1 MISGLML
8 TPPVS
13 AQPAQY
19 RLDSWTN
26 ETGLPGNAVTSI
38 VQTPDGYLWFGTFA
52 GLVRF
57 DGVKFVVLGGGP
69 TGPRSHRILAMHVD
83 HTGAIWMGTER
94 GGLTRY
100 ANGTFTTYTTKDGLP
115 NDNVQFVT
123 EDRRGRI
130 WLSQTGAL
138 IKFEGGRFTTYT
150 TRDGLPA
157 TPSWAVIEDQQGKLW
172 FGTGVGLVRF
182 DADAD
187 VHAPNRITTL
197 TTRDGLPGNY
207 VRSLV
212 EAPDGSLWV
221 GTNSNGIAH
230 VLPERVTGGPAR
242 VAETYT
248 TADGLPSNTVRALF
262 LDRAGQLWIST
273 ERGLGLLRD
282 GKITTYFEP
291 NGRPDNYINVA
302 FEDRESNIWVGTRT
316 DGLQRLKRQPLTAY
330 MGDFGL
336 PASSVVPIVEDA
348 SGTIWIGRT
357 CGGLVRFRDGVATTY
372 GEKDGLTNP
381 CVWSLLPARDGS
393 LWFGTW
399 GGGLMHLH
407 EGHFTSYSHT
417 KDGNSLGAVL
427 ALHQD
432 RAGTIWVGTG
442 DGLHRLNADGTLT
455 TWRPRDGLVYEDVR
469 FITEDR
475 HGAIWVGTFGGV
487 SRFDPARGTF
497 TNYTVENGLSN
508 NFVLA
513 IHETSDGTIWLGTYG
528 GGLNRF
534 KDGRFVHITTQH
546 GLFENIVSRI
556 LEDDRGNFWMS
567 GYKSIFRV
575 ARQDLDEFADGRL
588 DSITSASYLVTNGG
602 TSNEC
607 TGGGQPAGW
616 KARDGRLWF
625 PTQHGVISIDP
636 ANIAHDTLAPP
647 VVIEQVLVDR
657 REQDPRQAIQV
668 PPAGDLE
675 IHYTGLSFSQPESVR
690 FKYKLTGLDAN
701 WTDAGA
707 RRTAY
712 YSHLPAGTYTF
723 TVIAANPEGVWN
735 QTGAS
740 VGFEVVPPF
749 YRTWRFLTVVT
760 LGLVGLVLWIYEGR
774 IRRLRQ
780 AHAARVAFS
789 AQLIDSQERERA
801 RIAAELHDSL
811 GQQLVIIKNRA
822 LLGATHTP
830 EPTPDDLD
838 PAREQFDEIASTA
851 SAAIDEVREI
861 AYHLRPIHLDRL
873 GLRSTIEAMVENVS
887 AATGMT
893 FDLDL
898 QQLDGLL
905 SKDAQINLYR
915 VLQESVTN
923 ISKHAQA
930 TQGSIAITRADDAL
944 HITVRDNGRGFQPD
958 ARKAADADKPGRG
971 LGMTSIAERVR
982 ILGGTHTV
990 RSSPGRGTT
999 LEFRIPLAPHAPPA
1013 ASESAASPKLT
1024 SSS

>member
-1 MISGLML
+1 VGARLAGWVVVGVIGGLLL
-8 TPPVS
+8 TPPVC
-13 AQPAQY
+13 AQY
-19 RLDSWTN
+19 RIDSWTN

-57 DGVKFVVLGGGP
+57 DGVRFAVIEGGP

-115 NDNVQFVT
+115 NDNVLSVN
-123 EDRRGRI
+123 EDRRGRL
-130 WLSQTGAL
+130 WLASSGAL

-157 TPSWAVIEDQQGKLW
+157 TPSSRVIEDQQGKLW
-172 FGTGVGLVRF
+172 FGTGLGLVRF
-182 DADAD
+182 DVDGD
-187 VHAPNRITTL
+187 PRTNRVTTI

-207 VRSLV
+207 VRSV
-212 EAPDGSLWV
+212 IEMPDGSLWV
-221 GTNSNGIAH
+221 GTDRNGIAH
-230 VLPERVTGGPAR
+230 VLPERFTSGAAR
-242 VAETYT
+242 VAATYT
-248 TADGLPSNTVRALF
+248 TAQGLPSDRVRSLF
-262 LDRAGQLWIST
+262 RDRAGQLWIST
-273 ERGLGLLRD
+273 EAGIGLLRD
-282 GKITTYFEP
+282 DTIVRYLEP
-291 NGRPDNYINVA
+291 NGRPDNYINVV
-302 FEDRESNIWVGTRT
+302 FEDRESNIWIGTRT
-316 DGLQRLKRQPLTAY
+316 DGLKRFKRQPLMSY
-330 MGDFGL
+330 MGEHGL
-336 PASSVVPIVEDA
+336 PASSVVPIVEDTA
-348 SGTIWIGRT
+348 GTLWIGRT
-357 CGGLVRFRDGVATTY
+357 CGGLVRYRDGAVTTFA
-372 GEKDGLTNP
+372 EKADVPND

-393 LWFGTW
+393 LWIGTW
-399 GGGLMHLH
+399 GGGLTHLQDKR
-407 EGHFTSYSHT
+407 FTTVTHT
-417 KDGNSLGAVL
+417 QAGIPLGAVL
-427 ALHQD
+427 ALYQD
-432 RAGTIWVGTG
+432 RAGAIWIGTAG
-442 DGLHRLNADGTLT
+442 GLHRFNADGTFN
-455 TWRPRDGLVYEDVR
+455 TWWPRDGLVYEDVR
-469 FITEDR
+469 FITED
-475 HGAIWVGTFGGV
+475 HQGAMWIGTFGGV
-487 SRFDPARGTF
+487 SRLDPARGTF

-513 IHETSDGTIWLGTYG
+513 IHETRDGTIWLGTHG

-534 KDGRFVHITTQH
+534 KDGKFVHITAKH
-546 GLFENIVSRI
+546 GLFENIVSSI

-575 ARQDLDEFADGRL
+575 ARQDLDGFADGRL
-588 DSITSASYLVTNGG
+588 DSIMSASYLVTNGG
-602 TSNEC
+602 ASNEC

-625 PTQHGVISIDP
+625 PTSHGVIAIDP
-636 ANIAHDTLAPP
+636 TKIAHDTLAPP
-647 VVIEQVLVDR
+647 VVVDQVLVDR

-690 FKYKLTGLDAN
+690 FKYKLSGLDAN

-712 YSHLPAGTYTF
+712 YSHLPAGRYTF

-740 VGFEVVPPF
+740 VGLEVVPPF
-749 YRTWRFLTVVT
+749 YRTWQFMTVAT
-760 LGLVGLVLWIYEGR
+760 LALVVLVLSIYEGR

-822 LLGATHTP
+822 LLGTQHTP
-830 EPTPDDLD
+830 EPTLDDLD
-838 PAREQFDEIASTA
+838 PAREQFDEIAATA
-851 SAAIDEVREI
+851 AAAIDEVREI

-873 GLRSTIEAMVENVS
+873 GLRSTIEAMVERVS
-887 AATGMT
+887 TATGMT
-893 FDLDL
+893 FDVDL

-905 SKDAQINLYR
+905 SKDAEINLYR

-930 TQGSIAITRADDAL
+930 TQASIAITREDGAL
-944 HITVRDNGRGFQPD
+944 HITVRDNGRGFQPET
-958 ARKAADADKPGRG
+958 RKAAEADRPQRRASG
-971 LGMTSIAERVR
+971 LGLAGIEERMR
-982 ILGGTHTV
+982 ILGGTHVV

-999 LEFRIPLAPHAPPA
+999 IEFRIPLRPSSDAPAPA
-1013 ASESAASPKLT
+1013 
-1024 SSS
+1024 

>member
-1 MISGLML
+1 VRARVAGWVVVGIIGGLL
-8 TPPVS
+8 LAPPQVS
-13 AQPAQY
+13 AQY
-19 RLDSWTN
+19 RIDSWTN

-57 DGVKFVVLGGGP
+57 DGVKFVVLEGGP
-69 TGPRSHRILAMHVD
+69 AGPRSHRILAMHVD
-83 HTGAIWMGTER
+83 RTGAIWMGTER

-115 NDNVQFVT
+115 NDNVVSVT
-123 EDRRGRI
+123 EDRKGRI
-130 WLSQTGAL
+130 WVASSGAL

-157 TPSWAVIEDQQGKLW
+157 TPSSPVIEDQQGKLW

-182 DADAD
+182 DVDGDA
-187 VHAPNRITTL
+187 HANRVATF
-197 TTRDGLPGNY
+197 TTRDGLPGDY
-207 VRSLV
+207 VRSV
-212 EAPDGSLWV
+212 IEDPDGSLWV
-221 GTNSNGIAH
+221 GTDRNGVAH
-230 VLPERVTGGPAR
+230 FLPERLTGGAAR
-242 VAETYT
+242 VAATYT
-248 TADGLPSNTVRALF
+248 IAQGLPNDRVRALF
-262 LDRAGQLWIST
+262 RDRAGQLWIST
-273 ERGLGLLRD
+273 QGGVGLLRGD
-282 GKITTYFEP
+282 TIVSYFEP
-291 NGRPDNYINVA
+291 NGRPDNYINVV
-302 FEDRESNIWVGTRT
+302 FGDRESNIWVGTRT
-316 DGLQRLKRQPLTAY
+316 DGLQRLKRQSLTAY
-330 MGDFGL
+330 MGEHGL

-348 SGTIWIGRT
+348 SGTIWIGKT
-357 CGGLVRFRDGVATTY
+357 CGGLVRFRDDTVTTY
-372 GEKDGLTNP
+372 AEKDGVPND

-393 LWFGTW
+393 LWIGTW
-399 GGGLMHLH
+399 GGGLTHLQD
-407 EGHFTSYSHT
+407 ERFTTYTHT
-417 KDGNSLGAVL
+417 QAGIALGAVL
-427 ALHQD
+427 ALDQD
-432 RAGTIWVGTG
+432 RAGNLWIGTAG
-442 DGLHRLNADGTLT
+442 GLHRMNADGTFT

-469 FITEDR
+469 FITED
-475 HGAIWVGTFGGV
+475 HDGAIWVGTFGGA
-487 SRFDPARGTF
+487 SRLDPARGTF
-497 TNYTVENGLSN
+497 TNYTIANGLSN

-513 IHETSDGTIWLGTYG
+513 IHETRDGTIWLGTHG

-534 KDGRFVHITTQH
+534 KDGRFVHITAKS

-575 ARQDLDEFADGRL
+575 ARQELDDFADGRV
-588 DSITSASYLVTNGG
+588 DSITSVSYGITNGG
-602 TSNEC
+602 STNEG

-625 PTQHGVISIDP
+625 PTSRGVITIDP
-636 ANIAHDTLAPP
+636 AKLPRDTPAPP

-657 REQDPRQAIQV
+657 REPDPRQAIQV
-668 PPAGDLE
+668 RAAGDLE

-690 FKYKLTGLDAN
+690 FKYKLAGLDAN

-712 YSHLPAGTYTF
+712 YSHLPAGRYTF

-735 QTGAS
+735 LTGAS

-749 YRTWRFLTVVT
+749 YRTWWFLTLST
-760 LGLVGLVLWIYEGR
+760 LGLVGLVLWIYENR

-789 AQLIDSQERERA
+789 AQLIDSQERERK

-822 LLGATHTP
+822 LLGARHTP
-830 EPTPDDLD
+830 EPTADDLD

-861 AYHLRPIHLDRL
+861 AYHLRPFHLDRL
-873 GLRSTIEAMVENVS
+873 GVRSTIEAMVERVS
-887 AATGMT
+887 AATGIA
-893 FDLDL
+893 FSLDL
-898 QQLDGLL
+898 QQLDGLQ
-905 SKDAQINLYR
+905 SKDAEINLYR

-930 TQGSIAITRADDAL
+930 TEASIAITCEGDTL
-944 HITVRDNGRGFQPD
+944 HITVRDNGRGFAQD
-958 ARKAADADKPGRG
+958 TRKAADADRPATGIG
-971 LGMTSIAERVR
+971 LAGIAERVR

-999 LEFRIPLAPHAPPA
+999 LEFRLPRP
-1013 ASESAASPKLT
+1013 ASPDASAKA
-1024 SSS
+1024 